1 MPLGRSSIKIRQ
13 SLLLLLLLCCCA
25 FVKHIHNRSLFIY
38 ISWPQIFGACVA
50 KHDPLP
56 PLSLSLSHDLSALLP
71 ISLLHALFVLFS
83 FCFRFFSFVLPIN
96 KCIVSTHWVY
106 SVYTHPRT
114 RLFKSCDW
122 LRLMCALGGAA
133 PLSSSLGLMSLTFL
147 RSCLPLS
154 VAFSASDACVSMI
167 LHVQREPRVTVEEE
181 LKFNEIQ

>member
-1 MPLGRSSIKIRQ
+1 MLNTFTIVLYLSTSAGRKF
-13 SLLLLLLLCCCA
+13 LAL
-25 FVKHIHNRSLFIY
+25 V
-38 ISWPQIFGACVA
+38 WPSMTTF
-50 KHDPLP
+50 
-56 PLSLSLSHDLSALLP
+56 PLSLHLSFSLPLSHDLSALLP

-167 LHVQREPRVTVEEE
+167 LHVQRESRQWR
-181 LKFNEIQ
+181 KN